1 MPMSYPPK
9 EKVIIGCRAE
19 WLHGPGNEKSFYE
32 NGLARGCRNIKDKCS
47 VFHVVNRRQFKM
59 FEGVVTDK
67 PFYLA
72 QHGVN
77 TSVFNSEK
85 YKRKNDTEKIV
96 VGTAGRKNSN
106 CKKGFDIVSK
116 ICESLGVEFITTTY
130 GNKKLSLRDMPSF
143 YNEIDVY
150 VCMSET
156 EGLCNPIMEAGA
168 MGVPV
173 ISTRSGAAEEMI
185 FDGKN
190 GLLIERDG
198 ESLKKALG
206 KIKDYEVRRSMSK
219 EIEKNII
226 ENWSWDVRVS
236 DYEVMFDKMMEIL
249 NLK

>member
-1 MPMSYPPK
+1 
-9 EKVIIGCRAE
+9 
-19 WLHGPGNEKSFYE
+19 
-32 NGLARGCRNIKDKCS
+32 
-47 VFHVVNRRQFKM
+47 M

-150 VCMSET
+150 VC
-156 EGLCNPIMEAGA
+156 L
-168 MGVPV
+168 
-173 ISTRSGAAEEMI
+173 
-185 FDGKN
+185 
-190 GLLIERDG
+190 
-198 ESLKKALG
+198 
-206 KIKDYEVRRSMSK
+206 
-219 EIEKNII
+219 
-226 ENWSWDVRVS
+226 
-236 DYEVMFDKMMEIL
+236 
-249 NLK
+249 